1 MQDPTNGEFHHQY
14 FIKNRPD
21 LLVHIKRKAHG
32 RAVEPTPIHPLPLS
46 GRKGTSRSET
56 AGKSK
61 AYIPPEI
68 VESETEM
75 VLAEL
80 EQQTAMR
87 NEIDKRLSA
96 LEKQHG
102 KFNSYSL
109 FAFIPK

>member
-32 RAVEPTPIHPLPLS
+32 RAVEPASIHPLPLPA
-46 GRKGTSRSET
+46 RKGTSRSET
-56 AGKSK
+56 GKSK
-61 AYIPPEI
+61 AYIPPET

-102 KFNSYSL
+102 TF
-109 FAFIPK
+109 PHV